1 MAGRSQSEVSAS
13 AKSPATLAGTFAGT
27 FVSTFAGA
35 ARAPFLILTPLCVMQ
50 GVALAATGPAE
61 ISLLRLVLVLTAA
74 LAAHVTV
81 NLLNEVA
88 DFRSGLD
95 LHTDRTPFSGG
106 SGTLPARPD
115 KLPAVRVLAGIS
127 LAILLV
133 TGLWLVWLSGL
144 ILLAFGALGLAT
156 VLAYSGWLS
165 RRPWLCLLAPG
176 IGFGPCMLAASE
188 YALTGSVSPAGWGL
202 STMTGLLV
210 SALLLINQLPD
221 SAVDARFGR
230 RHLAIVYGS
239 QMAARAYLLLTV
251 LAGVLLCVLVVAKV
265 LPAAT
270 LLALLAFPLLVPIAL
285 RLRYHYQGGPEL
297 IPALAANVLLVNG
310 ALALIVLGL
319 WIG

>member
-1 MAGRSQSEVSAS
+1 V
-13 AKSPATLAGTFAGT
+13 L
-27 FVSTFAGA
+27 
-35 ARAPFLILTPLCVMQ
+35 Q

-74 LAAHVTV
+74 LAAHILV
-81 NLLNEVA
+81 NVLNEVA

-106 SGTLPARPD
+106 SGTLPVRPD
-115 KLPAVRVLAGIS
+115 RLPAACALAGIS
-127 LAILLV
+127 LAILMV

-144 ILLAFGALGLAT
+144 TLLAFGALGLVT

-188 YALTGSVSPAGWGL
+188 YALAGSVSPAGWGL
-202 STMTGLLV
+202 STITGLLV

-239 QMAARAYLLLTV
+239 ETAAGAYLLLTV
-251 LAGVLLCVLVVAKV
+251 LAGLLLTVLVIVNV
-265 LPAAT
+265 LPALT
-270 LLALLAFPLLVPIAL
+270 LLALLPFFLLIPIAL
-285 RLRYHYQGGPEL
+285 RVRRHHQGGPEL